1 MIMADDPNDPFDSEP
16 DDPEWVIPEAGAA
29 LEPIPT
35 LEPPSDSGLSSDDG
49 SSSYSTGSRPS
60 PGRAALVI
68 ILVSAPLLILLYLG
82 HLSLGLSFPPF
93 NLVDWL
99 NRTDSPLWARIMEA
113 MVEGTTAVTADDLL
127 RRTAQSEWLAGTA
140 LFFLLALIVGLLFYA
155 MMRRRGRSNVI
166 VTLIFGSLFAAPFL
180 LARTATADSPLPI
193 VVDAAWLAGWGI
205 MWALVIDHALG
216 RLAGASRPPQAAL
229 VPAPMGID
237 RRQFLLRFG
246 AGAAAIAAI
255 GSAATAAVA
264 QEQTSRAPRTLPMI
278 SPELMDAQQEL
289 FGRFR
294 RFAIVRSSKVTSDE
308 ANVLALGAE
317 YPDRQY
323 VSVWIGDHSPIM
335 VYGDLRSALEAF
347 GTDGNSADVF
357 FLDE

>member
-1 MIMADDPNDPFDSEP
+1 MADDPNDPFDSEP

-49 SSSYSTGSRPS
+49 SSSHSTGSRPS
-60 PGRAALVI
+60 PSRAALVI

-113 MVEGTTAVTADDLL
+113 LAEGTTTVTADDLL
-127 RRTAQSEWLAGTA
+127 RRMAQPEWLAGTA

-166 VTLIFGSLFAAPFL
+166 VTLIFGSLFVGPFL
-180 LARTATADSPLPI
+180 LARTTAADSPLP
-193 VVDAAWLAGWGI
+193 VAVDVAWLAGWGI

-216 RLAGASRPPQAAL
+216 RLARVYPPQAAL
-229 VPAPMGID
+229 VPASVGID
-237 RRQFLLRFG
+237 RRQFLLQFG

-294 RFAIVRSSKVTSDE
+294 RFAIVRSSKVTSDK

-323 VSVWIGDHSPIM
+323 VSVWIGDQSPIM

-347 GTDGNSADVF
+347 GTDGNSAGVF